1 MCAGQNK
8 LDGHEL
14 RMCCSLRFSF
24 LPQAQLLSD
33 WSSYHEHGE
42 FRFAAVG
49 SRPYVDL
56 QRKKISQ
63 SLHFPLYIPWD
74 IPLFYFPLCP
84 GPLLHLKHGYCRLFS
99 SASRVSWVTNWR
111 LSLLSADDHHV
122 RLVQPNSWRPSCTAP
137 TIWPF
142 PSSFDCMQVM
152 YSVLLHLVN
161 LWVSCMI
168 ELWWPWTPP

>member
-24 LPQAQLLSD
+24 LPQATIRLIIIPWTWWIQICWRREQTICRSTK
-33 WSSYHEHGE
+33 
-42 FRFAAVG
+42 
-49 SRPYVDL
+49 
-56 QRKKISQ
+56 KKISQ
-63 SLHFPLYIPWD
+63 SFHFPLYIPWD
-74 IPLFYFPLCP
+74 IPLFYCFPLCP
-84 GPLLHLKHGYCRLFS
+84 GHLLHLKHSYCRLFS
-99 SASRVSWVTNWR
+99 SASRISWVTNWR
-111 LSLLSADDHHV
+111 LALLSADDHHV

-142 PSSFDCMQVM
+142 PSSFDSQVV

-161 LWVSCMI
+161 LWVSCII